1 MIILYIILGLLTLAI
16 FTMFIFGKE
25 IVKKSIES
33 ILSDDRERNKDILD
47 EKLKQGTQKLE
58 DEKDAIKE
66 LVQRIE
72 TELKNNQKN
81 LSDVEIKRVSQ
92 FSAIK
97 TALDDYK
104 TITTELKGSTDDLK
118 NILSNDRLR
127 GKYGQEVAENLLRSV
142 GFVKDQHYVID
153 KALDT
158 TTTRPDITVFLPDK
172 TKINVDAKFPWQALV
187 RYQETDDKLEK
198 AKYLKEFERAL
209 KVKITEVTSRDYIN
223 IEEPTV
229 DFVIMFV
236 PNEMIF
242 SFIYEKMNDIWND
255 AFEKKVIMAGP
266 FSFTAILRMVFQAH
280 KNFKYQ
286 ENLQGII
293 KHIKTFEIEYEKFN
307 EALDKLGDKIRSTD
321 EQYQAV
327 SLTRTKKLT
336 GIVDK
341 IKAENVLPSQRD
353 SSLTLDK
360 PSVE

>member
-1 MIILYIILGLLTLAI
+1 MEIVYLLLGLLILAVVI
-16 FTMFIFGKE
+16 MFIFGKT
-25 IVKKSIES
+25 IIKKSIES
-33 ILSDDRERNKDILD
+33 ILNDDRERNKDILG

-66 LVQRIE
+66 LVGRIE
-72 TELKNNQKN
+72 KELKENKDK
-81 LSDVEIKRVSQ
+81 LSDAETKRFGQ
-92 FSAIK
+92 FTAIK

-104 TITTELKGSTDDLK
+104 TITAELKSSTDDLK
-118 NILSNDRLR
+118 NILSNNQLR

-198 AKYLKEFERAL
+198 EKHLKEFERAL
-209 KVKITEVTSRDYIN
+209 KTKITEVTSRDYIN

-242 SFIYEKMNDIWND
+242 SFIYEKMNNIWNE

-293 KHIKTFEIEYEKFN
+293 KHIKTFEIEFDKFN
-307 EALDKLGDKIRSTD
+307 EAFDKLGEKIKSTD
-321 EQYQAV
+321 DQYQTV
-327 SLTRTKKLT
+327 SITRTKKLT

-341 IKAENVLPSQRD
+341 IKAENVLPTQGGSA
-353 SSLTLDK
+353 LTLDK
-360 PSVE
+360 SSVE